1 MSGERENI
9 KSAALKTVKG
19 RFDDTVIPLLSDR
32 LSENYTGNVIV
43 EIRIRNG
50 FLRTISYNST
60 QLENF
65 QYEEVFRKTLTE
77 NGK

>member
-9 KSAALKTVKG
+9 KAAALKTVKG
-19 RFDDTVIPLLSDR
+19 RIDDTVIPLLSDR